1 MFALRNV
8 DFQLQFFAGWFK
20 AKQKIRKCCAHTH
33 AHLEDMPHLHPRRHR
48 RGEEKDLLSRANSN
62 FKMCQAMGD
71 PEPEKQWKNEI
82 ETKRK
87 NYSEPNATFYKEQDY
102 AGKENSE
109 ALIGS

>member
-1 MFALRNV
+1 
-8 DFQLQFFAGWFK
+8 
-20 AKQKIRKCCAHTH
+20 
-33 AHLEDMPHLHPRRHR
+33 
-48 RGEEKDLLSRANSN
+48 
-62 FKMCQAMGD
+62 MGD